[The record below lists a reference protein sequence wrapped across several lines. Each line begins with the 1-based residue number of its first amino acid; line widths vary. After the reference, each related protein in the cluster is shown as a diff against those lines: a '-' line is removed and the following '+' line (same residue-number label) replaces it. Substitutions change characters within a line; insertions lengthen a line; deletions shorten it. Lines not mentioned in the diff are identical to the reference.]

1 MQRASP
7 SLVVIQLN
15 DMGIR
20 TFLRMSPILI
30 CLPAMGQMFEQG
42 FGRGAP
48 PWEREFQ
55 VWIADIHKHVY
66 PNSFGRDLAARHIE
80 LQACRNEFVSFQLG
94 VRSPEPV
101 AALSIRAS
109 DLVSERGKIDS
120 ASIRVR
126 YPGLI
131 PVDENAQ
138 YTPDPL
144 WELPAVSLSPY
155 QSQGVWIDFQVPA
168 QVAPGVYEGDVEV
181 LRDGRAAGRFQL
193 SVQVLAATLPQPA
206 GYHCY
211 LNILV
216 DPSSVARFNKLPL
229 WGEEHWRQLEK
240 YVRDLAS
247 HGQKTITA
255 FIVDDPW
262 NSITG
267 FPVRSLIE
275 WKYDGQFAP
284 DSPQRWDFDF
294 SQFDRFVRMCLDAGI
309 RDHIEAWSPLVQPG
323 SDYSMLTYTDTT
335 EKQVRKLRLAAGS
348 AEYKLVWGT
357 FVRAFQDH
365 LRKQGWLDKT
375 YLAFDEIKSSV
386 LDRVVPL
393 FHETAPELKLMISG
407 GDEEGRHMAES
418 RELAFHYGYYSAGSG
433 QQLPDIAARRKAG
446 KRTLLYTA
454 VTPIYP
460 NTFIFSDPLES
471 RYLAWA
477 VWKWDFDGY
486 IRWAW
491 NFWPAT
497 LWEQPFFTWH
507 SGDMFFVYPGPD
519 GPVDSIRWEMLRQ
532 GLQDYECL
540 WLARKGLAGQKSRED
555 LAKAVEL
562 ATQQFD
568 RDRVPRDPIP
578 ARMDEA
584 RRLVNG
590 VLMELDGH

>member
-1 MQRASP
+1 MVAS
-7 SLVVIQLN
+7 
-15 DMGIR
+15 
-20 TFLRMSPILI
+20 
-30 CLPAMGQMFEQG
+30 LPALAQWI
-42 FGRGAP
+42 GRPAP
-48 PWEREFQ
+48 QWEDKFQ
-55 VWIADIHKHVY
+55 VWIADVHQRVY
-66 PNSFGRDLAARHIE
+66 PNSFGRNLDERQIQI
-80 LQACRNEFVSFQLG
+80 QACRNEFVAFQLA

-101 AALSIRAS
+101 QDLRVRAS
-109 DLVSERGKIDS
+109 DMVFGKAMIRS
-120 ASIRVR
+120 RSICVR

-144 WELPAVSLSPY
+144 WEAASVKLEAR
-155 QSQGVWIDFQVPA
+155 QSQGVWIDFQVPEA
-168 QVAPGVYEGDVEV
+168 TPPGVYRGSVEV
-181 LRDGRAAGRFQL
+181 LKDGRAASQFQISL
-193 SVQVLAATLPQPA
+193 QVLPATLPPPT

-216 DPSSVARFNKLPL
+216 DPASVARFQKLPL

-240 YVRDLAS
+240 YVRDLAG

-275 WKYDGQFAP
+275 WKNAGEWKAGDANAL
-284 DSPQRWDFDF
+284 SFDY
-294 SQFDRFVRMCLDAGI
+294 SQFDRFVAMCLDAGI
-309 RDHIEAWSPLVQPG
+309 RDHIEAWSPLVQPHT
-323 SDYSMLTYTDTT
+323 DYSMITYTDTT
-335 EKQVRKLRLAAGS
+335 ANQSRRLRLEAGS
-348 AEYKLVWGT
+348 PEYKLVWGT

-365 LRKQGWLDKT
+365 LRQKGWLDKT
-375 YLAFDEIKSSV
+375 YLAFDEIATGV

-393 FHETAPELKLMISG
+393 FHETAPDLKLMISG

-433 QQLPDIAARRKAG
+433 AQLPDIPARRRAG

-454 VTPIYP
+454 VTPLYP
-460 NTFIFSDPLES
+460 NTFLFSEPLES
-471 RYLAWA
+471 RYLGWI

-497 LWEQPFFTWH
+497 LWDQPFFTWH
-507 SGDMFFVYPGPD
+507 SGDMFFVYPGPG
-519 GPVDSIRWEMLRQ
+519 GPVDSLRWEMLRQ
-532 GLQDYECL
+532 GLEDYECL
-540 WLARKGLAGQKSRED
+540 WLARKGLDELAGEGRHADFVQKNREA
-555 LAKAVEL
+555 LKHAVEL

-568 RDRVPRDPIP
+568 RDRIPRDPIP

-584 RRLVNG
+584 RRTVNQILIG
-590 VLMELDGH
+590 LDALRQQAH